1 METLTQSKIVCPQC
15 GGENEI
21 PADGK
26 FLECT
31 FCGSAIYF
39 DKSKVVN
46 HFVINSNFNEQQA
59 EGNLRRWMAGN
70 FHVKDLDK
78 NAVISAKN
86 FYYFPLWY
94 FKSDAAHGDVIYL
107 QPATSTSVSEIKS
120 IKIPAGSM
128 KSYNKKDFDEKQ
140 FVTPDV
146 LFDSAKSWLEQ
157 TGVTQEFIAESNL
170 VHIPFYQF
178 YYTFNG
184 KQYTAMVEASSGM
197 VYANIWPTKS
207 EVPFRM
213 LAGLS
218 IFTFLIVSILSFVIA
233 FAMGGKASSNSL
245 MVGEIIKIFGYGAA
259 SVPLII
265 IAYFVAKKV

>member
-1 METLTQSKIVCPQC
+1 MQTLTQSKIVCPQC
-15 GGENEI
+15 AGENEI

-26 FLECT
+26 FLECS
-31 FCGSAIYF
+31 FCSSAIYI

-46 HFVINSNFNEQQA
+46 HFVIASNFTEQQA

-78 NAVISAKN
+78 TAVVTGKY

-94 FKSDAAHGDVIYL
+94 FKTDAAHGEVIYL

-128 KSYNKKDFDEKQ
+128 KSFNKNEFNEKD

-146 LFDSAKSWLEQ
+146 LLDSAKNWLEQ
-157 TGVTQEFIAESNL
+157 SGVTQDIIAEANL
-170 VHIPFYQF
+170 VHIPFYQI
-178 YYTFNG
+178 YYTYSG
-184 KQYTAMVEASSGM
+184 RQYTAMVEASSGM

-218 IFTFLIVSILSFVIA
+218 IFTFLVVSILSFVIA
-233 FAMGGKASSNSL
+233 FAMGGKATNGAF

-259 SVPLII
+259 AVPLII

>member
-1 METLTQSKIVCPQC
+1 MQTLTQSKIVCPQC
-15 GGENEI
+15 AGENEI

-31 FCGSAIYF
+31 FCSSAIYF

-94 FKSDAAHGDVIYL
+94 FKSDSAHGDVIYL

-140 FVTPDV
+140 FVAPDV
-146 LFDSAKSWLEQ
+146 LYDSAKSWLEQ
-157 TGVTQEFIAESNL
+157 TGVTPDIVAESNL

-178 YYTFNG
+178 YYTYLG

-197 VYANIWPTKS
+197 VYANIVAVNRQTGICRTFCRSADPKKQVEKVGGFLRMTLSRTFFSHLHKS
-207 EVPFRM
+207 
-213 LAGLS
+213 AGCNHS
-218 IFTFLIVSILSFVIA
+218 CI
-233 FAMGGKASSNSL
+233 NN
-245 MVGEIIKIFGYGAA
+245 
-259 SVPLII
+259 
-265 IAYFVAKKV
+265 

>member
-1 METLTQSKIVCPQC
+1 MEPITHSTLVCPQC

-26 FLECT
+26 FLECS

-46 HFVINSNFNEQQA
+46 HFVITSNFTEQQA

-78 NAVISAKN
+78 NAVISSKN

-94 FKSDAAHGDVIYL
+94 FKSDSAHGDEIYL

-120 IKIPAGSM
+120 IKVPAGSM
-128 KSYNKKDFDEKQ
+128 KSFNKKDFNEKD
-140 FVTPDV
+140 FITPDV

-157 TGVTQEFIAESNL
+157 TGVTQEFIAESSL

-178 YYTFNG
+178 YYTYNG
-184 KQYTAMVEASSGM
+184 KQFTAMVEASSGM
-197 VYANIWPTKS
+197 VYANLWPAKS

-218 IFTFLIVSILSFVIA
+218 IVTFLFVSIIAFVIA
-233 FAMGGKASSNSL
+233 FALGGKTSSGSL